1 MLVRAARGWPAVKII
16 LVIWVKMVLL
26 KPTYI
31 IDGDITDIDLDHLM
45 AAGVR
50 GIIFDLDSTLLAPK
64 SEAVS
69 NEVEAWLAKVRQNF
83 RVVILSN
90 NKKEAYVKQAEELFQ
105 MPAIAKAAKPRR
117 WGFHKSLE
125 ILKLP
130 AEEVVVVGDRP
141 LTDVLGGHRAGIRT
155 VLVRALKTIEEPAWK
170 TFFRNLER
178 CFIKN

>member
-1 MLVRAARGWPAVKII
+1 
-16 LVIWVKMVLL
+16 MVLL

-31 IDGDITDIDLDHLM
+31 IDGDITDINLDHLHD
-45 AAGVR
+45 AGVR

-64 SEAVS
+64 SNTVS
-69 NEVEAWLAKVRQNF
+69 KEVEAWLKKVHENF

-90 NKKEAYVKQAEELFQ
+90 NKKDDYVKQAEKLFG
-105 MPAIAKAAKPRR
+105 MPAIARAAKPRR
-117 WGFHKSLE
+117 WGFQKSLE

-130 AEEVVVVGDRP
+130 AEQVVVVGDRP
-141 LTDVLGGHRAGIRT
+141 LTDVLGGHRAGIKT

-170 TFFRNLER
+170 TFFRNFER

>member
-1 MLVRAARGWPAVKII
+1 
-16 LVIWVKMVLL
+16 MVLL

-31 IDGDITDIDLDHLM
+31 INGDITDIDLDHLR
-45 AAGVR
+45 AAGIR

-64 SEAVS
+64 SAEIS
-69 NEVEAWLAKVRQNF
+69 KEVEAWLMNVRENF

-90 NKKEAYVKQAEELFQ
+90 NKKEDYVKAAEKLFG
-105 MPAIAKAAKPRR
+105 MPAIPRAAKPRR

-155 VLVRALKTIEEPAWK
+155 VLVRALKTIKEPAWK